1 MARKYFDHMD
11 SPYIR
16 DDRTSKEFS
25 IIREREILGVYS
37 PSDPQRGRISE
48 KWHDLYGS
56 AINGYRSAIGTD
68 MDFNGGTDAMFNVVE
83 DSYISKGKK
92 KNLFATVRL
101 DWTNVITPDASEK
114 FKISGGAK
122 RGSYLRIGC
131 QHLISSFGEKIVFL
145 AIRLDNGVV
154 QFKKAPVVVFQTNT
168 VYDNQLSSAIEID
181 NLGQIAEA
189 IVDSPYKHFCFNN
202 AEMALL

>member
-1 MARKYFDHMD
+1 MARSFIGHMD
-11 SPYIR
+11 STYFR
-16 DDRTSKEFS
+16 DDRTQESLSF
-25 IIREREILGVYS
+25 IRESEIRGMYS

-56 AINGYRSAIGTD
+56 VINGYRSTIGTD
-68 MDFNGGTDAMFNVVE
+68 IDFNGGTDALFNVVE

-92 KNLFATVRL
+92 KNIYATVRL

-154 QFKKAPVVVFQTNT
+154 QFRKAPVVVFQTNT

-202 AEMALL
+202 TEMALL